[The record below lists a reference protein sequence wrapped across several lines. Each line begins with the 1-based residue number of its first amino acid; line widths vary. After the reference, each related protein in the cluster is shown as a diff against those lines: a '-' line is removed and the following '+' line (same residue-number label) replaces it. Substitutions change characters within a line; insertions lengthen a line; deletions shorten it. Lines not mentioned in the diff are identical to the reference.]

1 MGRRKRNKKKKNIAI
16 ECIDLTTS
24 SEVDIAE
31 LENQEKASIS
41 SLANAGEQK
50 LSLQEVSDNTQVLM
64 TDFEH
69 VDHNLETGETIPMSD
84 VVKEVKAELSNQ
96 EHVKETSTIGNEQNQ
111 SIQKPK
117 TDIWKRILITF
128 VVTLAVILV
137 AGYGFYHY
145 EYSRL
150 QKVDREAYNDE
161 NVKTLVE
168 SDVYSKETQDAAKA
182 MQEQTADLEETA
194 VNAAEGEVFK
204 DSSVYNILLIG
215 TDDRTDN
222 FSEDARGD
230 SCMLLSINKNT
241 GKVHLLSFER
251 GIGVPILDGYYAG
264 QWDWLTHTFRYGGAE
279 LMTAEI
285 RENFK
290 VDVNHY
296 VRVNIRTL
304 MELIDAIGG
313 IDVAVNEAEAE
324 HINHPEGT
332 YTKGYI
338 TGMHV
343 EDQMQV
349 LHPGINHLNGAT
361 ATVYARTRALDDD
374 WHRVRRQRRIIMAA
388 ATRLSKLSATEMVI
402 ALNDLI
408 PYVQTNLSEL
418 DIANLLTLAPRFMDA
433 KVEQMTIPKKHTYGV
448 MRGMDGRDMFAL
460 DFDYNAKLIRSILY
474 EIPLEELGIDET
486 DNNVSSTIQKNSGSS
501 KRASSTPSVQQP
513 VEADQQV
520 QIDPAQADVETA
532 IDPAT
537 GLPVAPTTD
546 PNVVVTT
553 DQGAVVTPETI
564 TPATVPV
571 EDTTTGTLTVP
582 ESTVTTTPD
591 PAVAAPQPTESVAP
605 VTVTPETTDTAP
617 TGMAN

>member
-1 MGRRKRNKKKKNIAI
+1 MGKRNRKKHNKSI
-16 ECIDLTTS
+16 ECIDLTIQK
-24 SEVDIAE
+24 SEVDVVVDLSE
-31 LENQEKASIS
+31 EKT
-41 SLANAGEQK
+41 
-50 LSLQEVSDNTQVLM
+50 SLQEVSDNTQVLM

-84 VVKEVKAELSNQ
+84 VVKGVKAELSSQ
-96 EHVKETSTIGNEQNQ
+96 DPVVEASTVLNGKNGDP
-111 SIQKPK
+111 QKPK
-117 TDIWKRILITF
+117 VDVWKRILITF
-128 VVTLAVILV
+128 AATIAVILV
-137 AGYGFYHY
+137 AGYSFYHY

-161 NVKTLVE
+161 NVKALVE
-168 SDVYSKETQDAAKA
+168 SDVDSKETQDAAKA
-182 MQEQTADLEETA
+182 MQEQTADLEEIA

-290 VDVNHY
+290 VDVSHY

-313 IDVAVNEAEAE
+313 IDVAVNAAEAE

-349 LHPGINHLNGAT
+349 LHLGINHLNGAT

-388 ATRLSKLSATEMVI
+388 ATRLSKLSAAEMVI
-402 ALNDLI
+402 VLNDLI

-474 EIPLEELGIDET
+474 DIPLEELGIDET
-486 DNNVSSTIQKNSGSS
+486 DNNVSSTIQKNSGSP
-501 KRASSTPSVQQP
+501 KRTTSTPTVQ
-513 VEADQQV
+513 ESLKAEQQLQV
-520 QIDPAQADVETA
+520 DPSQTDIETVIDPT
-532 IDPAT
+532 T
-537 GLPVAPTTD
+537 GLPVALTAD

-553 DQGAVVTPETI
+553 DQGAVVAPEATIPAAVPMEDVTTVTPTAPETTI
-564 TPATVPV
+564 
-571 EDTTTGTLTVP
+571 
-582 ESTVTTTPD
+582 TTTPD
-591 PAVAAPQPTESVAP
+591 TVVTAPQTTELAAP
-605 VTVTPETTDTAP
+605 VTATLETTDTTP